1 MALDGTD
8 FVDTDLR
15 TPGGS
20 SPRLATAGQAGA
32 AGATVSGRAP
42 TREELDS
49 QLTATQQDLAKLRE
63 AQEQLE
69 RAKAA
74 IEEMRRRRAEFQTGR
89 EEMLQNLLR
98 GVSLLEQAEMNLRR
112 DAVQMGRTLEGLRG
126 ALGNVQ
132 GLNEQA
138 WTDTTWE
145 TELSRSLATIEN
157 ARMEWNQARLAWP
170 VLEGG
175 GGAAAGQPPAPAS
188 AAAGLDGLGLARL
201 ARLGLALQWPV
212 ALLGLAVLALALV
225 LAFKR

>member
-20 SPRLATAGQAGA
+20 SPRLATADQGGGTGA
-32 AGATVSGRAP
+32 APGRAP

-175 GGAAAGQPPAPAS
+175 GGAAPGHTPVPAS
-188 AAAGLDGLGLARL
+188 TAAGLDGLGLARL
-201 ARLGLALQWPV
+201 ARLGLVLQWPV
-212 ALLGLAVLALALV
+212 VLLGLAVLALALV
-225 LAFKR
+225 LALTR

>member
-20 SPRLATAGQAGA
+20 SPRLATAGQSVSA
-32 AGATVSGRAP
+32 VSGRAP

-74 IEEMRRRRAEFQTGR
+74 IEEMRRRRGEFQTGR

-98 GVSLLEQAEMNLRR
+98 GVALLEQAEMNLRR
-112 DAVQMGRTLEGLRG
+112 DAVQMGRTLDGLRG
-126 ALGNVQ
+126 ALTNVQ
-132 GLNEQA
+132 GLNEQT

-145 TELSRSLATIEN
+145 TELARALAAIEN

-170 VLEGG
+170 VLESGSS
-175 GGAAAGQPPAPAS
+175 APGQNSPAS
-188 AAAGLDGLGLARL
+188 TTVSPLAGLSAAQW
-201 ARLGLALQWPV
+201 ARLGLAFNWPV
-212 ALLGLAVLALALV
+212 ALLGLGVFALAVVLAL
-225 LAFKR
+225 KR

>member
-15 TPGGS
+15 TSGGS
-20 SPRLATAGQAGA
+20 SPRLATASPSMS
-32 AGATVSGRAP
+32 GATGRAP

-74 IEEMRRRRAEFQTGR
+74 IEEMRRRRGEFHTGR

-98 GVSLLEQAEMNLRR
+98 GVALLEQAEMNLRR
-112 DAVQMGRTLEGLRG
+112 DALQMGRTLEGLRG

-132 GLNEQA
+132 GLNEQT

-145 TELSRSLATIEN
+145 TELARALAAIEN
-157 ARMEWNQARLAWP
+157 ARMEWNQARLAWS
-170 VLEGG
+170 VLEEGS
-175 GGAAAGQPPAPAS
+175 AVAGQPTGS
-188 AAAGLDGLGLARL
+188 AAPVSLLTGLTTAQL
-201 ARLGLALQWPV
+201 ARLGLAFNWPV
-212 ALLGLAVLALALV
+212 ALLGLGVFAVALV

>member
-15 TPGGS
+15 TSGGS
-20 SPRLATAGQAGA
+20 SPRLATASQSMPGG
-32 AGATVSGRAP
+32 TGRAP

-74 IEEMRRRRAEFQTGR
+74 IEEMRRRRGEFHTGR

-98 GVSLLEQAEMNLRR
+98 GVALLEQAEMNLRR
-112 DAVQMGRTLEGLRG
+112 DALQMGRTLEGLRG

-132 GLNEQA
+132 GLNEQT

-145 TELSRSLATIEN
+145 TELARALAAIEN
-157 ARMEWNQARLAWP
+157 ARMEWNQARLAWS
-170 VLEGG
+170 VLEEGS
-175 GGAAAGQPPAPAS
+175 ASAGQPTGSTAPVS
-188 AAAGLDGLGLARL
+188 LLTGLTTAQL
-201 ARLGLALQWPV
+201 ARLGLAFNWPV
-212 ALLGLAVLALALV
+212 ALLGLGVFALAVVLAL
-225 LAFKR
+225 KR

>member
-20 SPRLATAGQAGA
+20 SPRLATAGQLASGN
-32 AGATVSGRAP
+32 VGRAP

-74 IEEMRRRRAEFQTGR
+74 IEEMRRRRGEFQTGR

-98 GVSLLEQAEMNLRR
+98 GVALLEQAEMNLRR
-112 DAVQMGRTLEGLRG
+112 DAVQMGRTLDGLRG
-126 ALGNVQ
+126 ALTHVQ

-145 TELSRSLATIEN
+145 TELARALAAIEN

-170 VLEGG
+170 VLESGSS
-175 GGAAAGQPPAPAS
+175 APGQTSPAS
-188 AAAGLDGLGLARL
+188 TAVSPLAGLSAAQL
-201 ARLGLALQWPV
+201 ARLGLAFNWPV
-212 ALLGLAVLALALV
+212 ALLGLGVFALAVVLAL
-225 LAFKR
+225 KR

>member
-1 MALDGTD
+1 M
-8 FVDTDLR
+8 
-15 TPGGS
+15 
-20 SPRLATAGQAGA
+20 
-32 AGATVSGRAP
+32 
-42 TREELDS
+42 
-49 QLTATQQDLAKLRE
+49 TATQQDLAKLRE

-74 IEEMRRRRAEFQTGR
+74 IEEMRRRRGEFQTGR

-98 GVSLLEQAEMNLRR
+98 GVALLEQAEMNLRR

-126 ALGNVQ
+126 ALTQVQ

-145 TELSRSLATIEN
+145 TELARALAAIEN

-175 GGAAAGQPPAPAS
+175 GGVGAGSTPPASTAISPL
-188 AAAGLDGLGLARL
+188 AGLNAAQW
-201 ARLGLALQWPV
+201 ARLGLAFNWPV
-212 ALLGLAVLALALV
+212 ALLGLGVFALAVVLAL
-225 LAFKR
+225 KR

>member
-15 TPGGS
+15 TSGGS
-20 SPRLATAGQAGA
+20 SPRLATASQSMSGG
-32 AGATVSGRAP
+32 TGRAP

-74 IEEMRRRRAEFQTGR
+74 IEEMRRRRG
-89 EEMLQNLLR
+89 LQNLLR
-98 GVSLLEQAEMNLRR
+98 GVALLEQAEMNLRR
-112 DAVQMGRTLEGLRG
+112 DALQMGRTLEGLRS

-145 TELSRSLATIEN
+145 TELARALAAIEN
-157 ARMEWNQARLAWP
+157 ARMEWNQARLAWS
-170 VLEGG
+170 VLEEGS
-175 GGAAAGQPPAPAS
+175 AAAGQATGS
-188 AAAGLDGLGLARL
+188 AAPVSLLTGLTTAQL
-201 ARLGLALQWPV
+201 ARLGLAFNWPV
-212 ALLGLAVLALALV
+212 ALLGLGVFALAVVLAL
-225 LAFKR
+225 KR

>member
-20 SPRLATAGQAGA
+20 SPRLATAGQSVSA
-32 AGATVSGRAP
+32 VSGRAP

-74 IEEMRRRRAEFQTGR
+74 IEEMRRRRGEFQTGR

-98 GVSLLEQAEMNLRR
+98 GVALLEQAEMNLRR
-112 DAVQMGRTLEGLRG
+112 DAVQMGRTLDGLRG
-126 ALGNVQ
+126 ALTNVQ
-132 GLNEQA
+132 GLNEQT

-145 TELSRSLATIEN
+145 TELARALAAIEN

-170 VLEGG
+170 VLESGSS
-175 GGAAAGQPPAPAS
+175 APGQTSPAS
-188 AAAGLDGLGLARL
+188 TAVSPLAGLSAAQW
-201 ARLGLALQWPV
+201 ARLGLAFNWPV
-212 ALLGLAVLALALV
+212 ALLGLGVFALAVVLAL
-225 LAFKR
+225 KR

>member
-15 TPGGS
+15 TSGGS
-20 SPRLATAGQAGA
+20 SPRLATAGPAGA
-32 AGATVSGRAP
+32 PVTGRAP

-74 IEEMRRRRAEFQTGR
+74 IEEMRRRRGEFQTGR
-89 EEMLQNLLR
+89 EEMLQSLLR
-98 GVSLLEQAEMNLRR
+98 GVALLEQAEMNLRR

-126 ALGNVQ
+126 ALTQVQ

-145 TELSRSLATIEN
+145 TELARALAAIEN

-175 GGAAAGQPPAPAS
+175 GGAGAGAGSTPPASTAISPL
-188 AAAGLDGLGLARL
+188 AGLNSAQW
-201 ARLGLALQWPV
+201 ARLGLAFNWPV
-212 ALLGLAVLALALV
+212 ALLGLGVFALAVVLAL
-225 LAFKR
+225 KR

>member
-15 TPGGS
+15 TSGGS
-20 SPRLATAGQAGA
+20 SPRLATASQSMPGG
-32 AGATVSGRAP
+32 TGRAP

-74 IEEMRRRRAEFQTGR
+74 IEEMRRRRGEFHTGR

-98 GVSLLEQAEMNLRR
+98 GVALLEQAEMNLRR
-112 DAVQMGRTLEGLRG
+112 DALQMGRTLEGLRG

-132 GLNEQA
+132 GLNEQT

-145 TELSRSLATIEN
+145 TELARALAAIEN
-157 ARMEWNQARLAWP
+157 ARMEWNQARLAWS
-170 VLEGG
+170 VLEEGS
-175 GGAAAGQPPAPAS
+175 ASAGQPTGSTAPVS
-188 AAAGLDGLGLARL
+188 LLTGLTTAQL
-201 ARLGLALQWPV
+201 ARLGLAFNWPV
-212 ALLGLAVLALALV
+212 ALLGLAVFALAVVLAL
-225 LAFKR
+225 KR

>member
-20 SPRLATAGQAGA
+20 SPRLATAGQSASGS
-32 AGATVSGRAP
+32 VGRAP
-42 TREELDS
+42 PREELDS

-74 IEEMRRRRAEFQTGR
+74 IEEMRRRRGEFQTGR

-98 GVSLLEQAEMNLRR
+98 GVALLEQAEMNLRR
-112 DAVQMGRTLEGLRG
+112 DAVQMGRTLDGLRG
-126 ALGNVQ
+126 ALTNVQ
-132 GLNEQA
+132 GLNEQT

-145 TELSRSLATIEN
+145 TELARALAAIEN

-170 VLEGG
+170 VLESGSS
-175 GGAAAGQPPAPAS
+175 APGQNSPAS
-188 AAAGLDGLGLARL
+188 TAVSPLAGLSAAQL
-201 ARLGLALQWPV
+201 ARLGLAFNWPV
-212 ALLGLAVLALALV
+212 ALLGLGVFALAVVLAL
-225 LAFKR
+225 KR

>member
-20 SPRLATAGQAGA
+20 SPRLATAGQSASGS
-32 AGATVSGRAP
+32 VGRAP

-74 IEEMRRRRAEFQTGR
+74 IEEMRRRRGEFQTGR

-98 GVSLLEQAEMNLRR
+98 GVALLEQAEMNLRR
-112 DAVQMGRTLEGLRG
+112 DAVQMGRTLDGLRG
-126 ALGNVQ
+126 ALTNVQ
-132 GLNEQA
+132 GLNEQT

-145 TELSRSLATIEN
+145 TELARAMAAIEN

-170 VLEGG
+170 VLESGSS
-175 GGAAAGQPPAPAS
+175 APGQNSPAS
-188 AAAGLDGLGLARL
+188 TAVSPLAGLSAAQW
-201 ARLGLALQWPV
+201 ARLGLAFNWPV
-212 ALLGLAVLALALV
+212 ALLGLGVFALAVVLAL
-225 LAFKR
+225 KR

>member
-20 SPRLATAGQAGA
+20 SPRLATAGQSVSSA
-32 AGATVSGRAP
+32 AGRAP

-98 GVSLLEQAEMNLRR
+98 GVALLEQAEMNLRR

-145 TELSRSLATIEN
+145 TELARALAAIEN

-175 GGAAAGQPPAPAS
+175 TSAPGQSAPAASAVSPLAGLS
-188 AAAGLDGLGLARL
+188 AAQL
-201 ARLGLALQWPV
+201 ARLGLAFNWPV
-212 ALLGLAVLALALV
+212 ALLGLGVLVLALV
-225 LAFKR
+225 LALKR

>member
-20 SPRLATAGQAGA
+20 SPRLATAGQSASGS
-32 AGATVSGRAP
+32 VGRAP

-74 IEEMRRRRAEFQTGR
+74 IEEMRRRRGEFQTGR

-98 GVSLLEQAEMNLRR
+98 GVALLEQAEMNLRR
-112 DAVQMGRTLEGLRG
+112 DAVQMGRTLDGLRG
-126 ALGNVQ
+126 ALTNVQ
-132 GLNEQA
+132 GLNEQT

-145 TELSRSLATIEN
+145 TELARALAAIEN

-170 VLEGG
+170 VLESGSS
-175 GGAAAGQPPAPAS
+175 APGQNSPAS
-188 AAAGLDGLGLARL
+188 TAVSPLAGLSAAQL
-201 ARLGLALQWPV
+201 ARLGLAFNWPV
-212 ALLGLAVLALALV
+212 ALLGLGVFALAVVLAL
-225 LAFKR
+225 KR

>member
-15 TPGGS
+15 TSGGS
-20 SPRLATAGQAGA
+20 SPRLATASPSMSGG
-32 AGATVSGRAP
+32 TGRAP

-74 IEEMRRRRAEFQTGR
+74 IEEMRRRRGEFHTGR

-98 GVSLLEQAEMNLRR
+98 GVALLEQAEMNLRR
-112 DAVQMGRTLEGLRG
+112 DALQMGRTLEGLRG

-132 GLNEQA
+132 GLNEQT

-145 TELSRSLATIEN
+145 TELARALAAIEN
-157 ARMEWNQARLAWP
+157 ARMEWNQARLAWS
-170 VLEGG
+170 VLEEGS
-175 GGAAAGQPPAPAS
+175 AVAGQPTGS
-188 AAAGLDGLGLARL
+188 AAPVSLLTGLTTAQLV
-201 ARLGLALQWPV
+201 RLGLAFNWPV
-212 ALLGLAVLALALV
+212 ALLGLGVFALAVVLAL
-225 LAFKR
+225 KR

>member
-20 SPRLATAGQAGA
+20 SPRLATAGQSVSA
-32 AGATVSGRAP
+32 VSGRAP

-74 IEEMRRRRAEFQTGR
+74 IEEMRRRRGEFQTGR

-98 GVSLLEQAEMNLRR
+98 GVALLEQAEMNLRR
-112 DAVQMGRTLEGLRG
+112 DAVQMGRTLDGLRG
-126 ALGNVQ
+126 ALTNVQ
-132 GLNEQA
+132 GLNEQT

-145 TELSRSLATIEN
+145 TELARALAAIEN

-170 VLEGG
+170 VLESGSSVP
-175 GGAAAGQPPAPAS
+175 GQTSPAS
-188 AAAGLDGLGLARL
+188 TAVSPLAGLSAAQW
-201 ARLGLALQWPV
+201 ARLGLAFNWPV
-212 ALLGLAVLALALV
+212 ALLGLGVFALAVVLAL
-225 LAFKR
+225 KR

>member
-20 SPRLATAGQAGA
+20 SPRLATAGPGPHGTA
-32 AGATVSGRAP
+32 GRAP

-98 GVSLLEQAEMNLRR
+98 GVSLLEQSELNLRR
-112 DAVQMGRTLEGLRG
+112 DAFQMGRTLEGLRG

-132 GLNEQA
+132 GLSEQA

-145 TELSRSLATIEN
+145 TELARALATIEN

-175 GGAAAGQPPAPAS
+175 GGPGSGQVAAPAS
-188 AAAGLDGLGLARL
+188 PASALDALSLPRL
-201 ARLGLALQWPV
+201 ARLGLALHWPMV
-212 ALLGLAVLALALV
+212 LLGLAVLVLALV
-225 LAFKR
+225 LALKR

>member
-15 TPGGS
+15 TSGGS
-20 SPRLATAGQAGA
+20 SPRLATASQSMPGG
-32 AGATVSGRAP
+32 TGRAP

-74 IEEMRRRRAEFQTGR
+74 IEEMRRRRGEFHTGR

-98 GVSLLEQAEMNLRR
+98 GVALLEQAEMNLRR
-112 DAVQMGRTLEGLRG
+112 DALQMGRTLEGLRG

-132 GLNEQA
+132 GLNEQT

-145 TELSRSLATIEN
+145 TELARALAAIEN
-157 ARMEWNQARLAWP
+157 ARMEWNQARMAWSL
-170 VLEGG
+170 LEEGS
-175 GGAAAGQPPAPAS
+175 AAAGQPTGS
-188 AAAGLDGLGLARL
+188 AAPVSLLTGLTTAQL
-201 ARLGLALQWPV
+201 ARLGLAFNWPV
-212 ALLGLAVLALALV
+212 ALLGLGVFALAVVLAL
-225 LAFKR
+225 KR

>member
-20 SPRLATAGQAGA
+20 SPRLATADQGGGTGA
-32 AGATVSGRAP
+32 APGRAP
-42 TREELDS
+42 PRAELDS

-175 GGAAAGQPPAPAS
+175 GGAAPGHTPVPAS
-188 AAAGLDGLGLARL
+188 TAAGLDGLGLARL
-201 ARLGLALQWPV
+201 ARLGLVLQWPV
-212 ALLGLAVLALALV
+212 VLLGLAVLALALV
-225 LAFKR
+225 LALKR

>member
-15 TPGGS
+15 TSGGS
-20 SPRLATAGQAGA
+20 SPRLATASPSMS
-32 AGATVSGRAP
+32 GATGRAP

-74 IEEMRRRRAEFQTGR
+74 IEEMRRRRGEWHTGR
-89 EEMLQNLLR
+89 EEMMQKLLR
-98 GVSLLEQAEMNLRR
+98 GVALLEQAEMNRRR
-112 DAVQMGRTLEGLRG
+112 DALQMGRTLEGLRG

-132 GLNEQA
+132 GLNEQT

-145 TELSRSLATIEN
+145 TELARALAAIEN
-157 ARMEWNQARLAWP
+157 ARMEWNQARMAWSL
-170 VLEGG
+170 LEEGS
-175 GGAAAGQPPAPAS
+175 AAAGQPTGS
-188 AAAGLDGLGLARL
+188 AAPVSLLTGLTTAQL
-201 ARLGLALQWPV
+201 ARLGLAFNWPV
-212 ALLGLAVLALALV
+212 ALLGLGVFALAVVLAL
-225 LAFKR
+225 KR

>member
-15 TPGGS
+15 NPGGS
-20 SPRLATAGQAGA
+20 SPRLATAGQSASGS
-32 AGATVSGRAP
+32 VGRAP

-74 IEEMRRRRAEFQTGR
+74 IEEMRRRRGEFQTGR

-98 GVSLLEQAEMNLRR
+98 GVALLEQAEMNLRR
-112 DAVQMGRTLEGLRG
+112 DAVQMGRTLDGLRG
-126 ALGNVQ
+126 ALTQVQ
-132 GLNEQA
+132 GLNEQT

-145 TELSRSLATIEN
+145 TELARALAAIEN

-175 GGAAAGQPPAPAS
+175 ASAPAPSSPAS
-188 AAAGLDGLGLARL
+188 SAVSPLAGLSGAQW
-201 ARLGLALQWPV
+201 ARLGLALNWPV
-212 ALLGLAVLALALV
+212 ALLGLGVFALAVVLAL
-225 LAFKR
+225 KR

>member
-15 TPGGS
+15 TSGGS
-20 SPRLATAGQAGA
+20 SPRLATASPSMS
-32 AGATVSGRAP
+32 GATGRAP

-74 IEEMRRRRAEFQTGR
+74 IEEMRRRRGEFHTGR

-98 GVSLLEQAEMNLRR
+98 GVALLEQAEMNLRR
-112 DAVQMGRTLEGLRG
+112 DALQMGRTLEGLRG

-132 GLNEQA
+132 GLNEQT

-145 TELSRSLATIEN
+145 TELARALAAIEN
-157 ARMEWNQARLAWP
+157 ARMEWNQARLAWS
-170 VLEGG
+170 VLEEGS
-175 GGAAAGQPPAPAS
+175 AVAGQPTGS
-188 AAAGLDGLGLARL
+188 AAPVSLLTGLTTAQLV
-201 ARLGLALQWPV
+201 RLGLAFNWPV
-212 ALLGLAVLALALV
+212 ALLGLGVFALAVVLAL
-225 LAFKR
+225 KR

>member
-20 SPRLATAGQAGA
+20 SPRLATAGQSASGS
-32 AGATVSGRAP
+32 VGRAP

-74 IEEMRRRRAEFQTGR
+74 IEEMRRRRGEFQTGR

-98 GVSLLEQAEMNLRR
+98 GVALLEQAEMNLRR
-112 DAVQMGRTLEGLRG
+112 DAVQMGRTLDGLRG
-126 ALGNVQ
+126 ALTNVQ
-132 GLNEQA
+132 GLNEQT

-145 TELSRSLATIEN
+145 TELARALAAIEN

-170 VLEGG
+170 VLESGSS
-175 GGAAAGQPPAPAS
+175 APGQTSPAS
-188 AAAGLDGLGLARL
+188 TAVSPLAGLSAAQW
-201 ARLGLALQWPV
+201 ARLGLAFNWPV
-212 ALLGLAVLALALV
+212 ALLGLGVFALAVVLAL
-225 LAFKR
+225 KR

>member
-20 SPRLATAGQAGA
+20 SPRLATAGQSASGS
-32 AGATVSGRAP
+32 VGRAP

-74 IEEMRRRRAEFQTGR
+74 IEEMRRRRGEFQTGR

-98 GVSLLEQAEMNLRR
+98 GVALLEQAEMNLRR
-112 DAVQMGRTLEGLRG
+112 DAVQMGRTLDGLRG
-126 ALGNVQ
+126 ALTNVQ
-132 GLNEQA
+132 GLNEQT
-138 WTDTTWE
+138 WTDTNWE
-145 TELSRSLATIEN
+145 TELARALAAIEN

-170 VLEGG
+170 VLESGSSVPG
-175 GGAAAGQPPAPAS
+175 QTSPAATAVSPLAGLS
-188 AAAGLDGLGLARL
+188 AAQW
-201 ARLGLALQWPV
+201 ARLGLAFNWPV
-212 ALLGLAVLALALV
+212 ALLGLGVFALAVVLAL
-225 LAFKR
+225 KR

>member
-15 TPGGS
+15 TTGGS
-20 SPRLATAGQAGA
+20 SPRLATAGQTIASA
-32 AGATVSGRAP
+32 PGRAP

-98 GVSLLEQAEMNLRR
+98 GVALLEQAEMNLRR

-145 TELSRSLATIEN
+145 TELARALAAIEN

-175 GGAAAGQPPAPAS
+175 SAGPGQSAPAASSASPLAGLS
-188 AAAGLDGLGLARL
+188 AAQL
-201 ARLGLALQWPV
+201 ARLGLAFNWPV
-212 ALLGLAVLALALV
+212 ALLGLGVLVLALV
-225 LAFKR
+225 LALKR

>member
-98 GVSLLEQAEMNLRR
+98 GVSLLEQA
-112 DAVQMGRTLEGLRG
+112 
-126 ALGNVQ
+126 
-132 GLNEQA
+132 
-138 WTDTTWE
+138 
-145 TELSRSLATIEN
+145 
-157 ARMEWNQARLAWP
+157 
-170 VLEGG
+170 
-175 GGAAAGQPPAPAS
+175 
-188 AAAGLDGLGLARL
+188 
-201 ARLGLALQWPV
+201 
-212 ALLGLAVLALALV
+212 
-225 LAFKR
+225 